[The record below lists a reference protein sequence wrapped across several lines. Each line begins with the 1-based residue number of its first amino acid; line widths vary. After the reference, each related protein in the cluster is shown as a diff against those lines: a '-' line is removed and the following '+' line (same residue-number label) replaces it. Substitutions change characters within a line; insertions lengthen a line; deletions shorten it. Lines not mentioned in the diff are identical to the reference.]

1 MGGREPGVGEHR
13 GREFLAAS
21 AEQAETTYRITI
33 RHLDE
38 IDPSWC
44 LVAGSTIYAIEAIL
58 PCSHPVWL
66 VLMCKTI

>member
-13 GREFLAAS
+13 GHELLAAS

-38 IDPSWC
+38 IDLSWR
-44 LVAGSTIYAIEAIL
+44 LVAGRTIYAIKAIL
-58 PCSHPVWL
+58 TGNQPVWL
-66 VLMCKTI
+66 VLMCQTI

>member
-38 IDPSWC
+38 IDLSWR
-44 LVAGSTIYAIEAIL
+44 LVDGSTIYAIEACRAIN
-58 PCSHPVWL
+58 PCGW
-66 VLMCKTI
+66 C